1 VLLLLLL
8 QVLLQVLVQVLV
20 QVLLQVQVQ
29 VPIEKRMSDFC
40 PLTCDRRGNG
50 APRGGEGARMRRRAR
65 TQSGAARGGAGEG
78 GRGGIPR
85 TNCPFLRDS
94 TTGLPPISTC
104 AGLVVE
110 VCGVTENPL

>member
-20 QVLLQVQVQ
+20 QVQVQ

-40 PLTCDRRGNG
+40 PLTCVRRGNR

-78 GRGGIPR
+78 GRGGGFHELIVRFYVIP
-85 TNCPFLRDS
+85 
-94 TTGLPPISTC
+94 
-104 AGLVVE
+104 
-110 VCGVTENPL
+110 PLDCHQFPRVPV